1 MRLSVSSSKR
11 LWRCCTDYNLPGR
24 SSSLT
29 HCQQLLKDV
38 NKGDLKRRDARRP
51 PLLHRQGCM
60 QEGISI
66 FFFCLILLLTQPVHI
81 TQCVC
86 CMRLATE
93 IFNELLLPPFV
104 SPDTFSI
111 GSHTGLAHPIVI
123 GGNLFFLL
131 SVMKLIYLTNAEST
145 RVYRFF
151 FFVIFIPNEILGE
164 KIILTKTHIR
174 IQKVWQEFGC
184 SKMEKS
190 STSTV
195 SNMMIDSII
204 TEMGDVPEFFFS
216 TIDSITRAPKKMH
229 YHYQCTKFHVNRTEN
244 KTFFKIFFV
253 DKFLKKKIEWCW
265 ERNRKELKFPPR

>member
-66 FFFCLILLLTQPVHI
+66 FFLS
-81 TQCVC
+81 
-86 CMRLATE
+86 
-93 IFNELLLPPFV
+93 N
-104 SPDTFSI
+104 SS
-111 GSHTGLAHPIVI
+111 SHTASPYHTMCVLYAT
-123 GGNLFFLL
+123 GNGNIQWATTTTFCVARHFFHRFSHGACPSNRHRRETFFLL

-151 FFVIFIPNEILGE
+151 FVIFIPNEILG
-164 KIILTKTHIR
+164 KKSYSLRHTYAYR
-174 IQKVWQEFGC
+174 GMAGVW
-184 SKMEKS
+184 
-190 STSTV
+190 V
-195 SNMMIDSII
+195 
-204 TEMGDVPEFFFS
+204 
-216 TIDSITRAPKKMH
+216 
-229 YHYQCTKFHVNRTEN
+229 
-244 KTFFKIFFV
+244 
-253 DKFLKKKIEWCW
+253 
-265 ERNRKELKFPPR
+265 